1 MQHQTQHQAARQ
13 AQARIQGQTQ
23 TNRMAT
29 VNGFQRA
36 GGVGPPGPMTN
47 GTGPAS
53 LQGAQGPMNGAPG
66 STSFPTGLPHQQNG
80 MPGTSTG
87 PPAPSSA
94 PPQAGNYMLMNSR
107 TGGAQQRGPVSAPPF
122 GQSPTMVHSPQ
133 ANGGAPGQ
141 PPPPMSQLGPSPH
154 MQHMQRGGNMM
165 PPNGVQGLP
174 QGNNPSF
181 HNPQR
186 PPSRTASPGGMPP
199 QQSPSMTARRTPGS
213 APEANIENTG
223 IPANLV
229 NACKQELG
237 LGNRDFGTL
246 SIDEKVCLETMLC
259 ISCAYN
265 LS

>member
-1 MQHQTQHQAARQ
+1 MQHQTQQQAARH
-13 AQARIQGQTQ
+13 ANARIQGPPQ
-23 TNRMAT
+23 TNRMAV
-29 VNGFQRA
+29 VNGFQRP

-53 LQGAQGPMNGAPG
+53 LQGVQGPMNGAPG
-66 STSFPTGLPHQQNG
+66 STSFPMSGLPLQQNG

-94 PPQAGNYMLMNSR
+94 PSQASNYMLMNSR
-107 TGGAQQRGPVSAPPF
+107 TGGPQQRGPVNAPQF

-133 ANGGAPGQ
+133 ANGGPPGQ

-165 PPNGVQGLP
+165 PP
-174 QGNNPSF
+174 QGNNPTF

-186 PPSRTASPGGMPP
+186 PPSRTASPGSMPP

-213 APEANIENTG
+213 VPEANMETNG
-223 IPANLV
+223 IPGPLM

-237 LGNRDFGTL
+237 MGNRDFNTL
-246 SIDEKVCLETMLC
+246 NAEERVGLETMLC
-259 ISCAYN
+259 MTCTYRPS
-265 LS
+265 